1 MGRKNKRH
9 TDRKGKNTFVGDVIT
24 YVENPE
30 ESTKEPLELIN
41 EFSQDTR
48 VNYTKTTHFY
58 ILAINNNIR
67 KILEVPFKIARKII
81 KYFGNFSIHYVQS
94 L

>member
-1 MGRKNKRH
+1 M
-9 TDRKGKNTFVGDVIT
+9 IT

-48 VNYTKTTHFY
+48 VNYTKTTAFLHT
-58 ILAINNNIR
+58 
-67 KILEVPFKIARKII
+67 
-81 KYFGNFSIHYVQS
+81 GNKQ
-94 L
+94 

>member
-1 MGRKNKRH
+1 MPRSLGTGKGSARPTPSQHPTGELSPWTMGRKNKRH

-48 VNYTKTTHFY
+48 VNYTKTTAFLHT
-58 ILAINNNIR
+58 
-67 KILEVPFKIARKII
+67 
-81 KYFGNFSIHYVQS
+81 GNKQ
-94 L
+94 